1 MSKDGV
7 CRLRNAIKHLGS
19 KLFRAVFLI
28 NQSLSVKL
36 FIYSGL
42 LVLIP
47 MIVVGTISY
56 RQTADVME
64 KEAQQYSWQIIEQVN
79 LHVEYYVRDFE
90 IQTLKIMNH
99 PDMNRFLR
107 LKSVE
112 EANQS
117 DIRNSILQLLQN
129 AAYSR
134 SDISRISIILD
145 NIQNIDTSGD
155 KSKEPLDKITKEY
168 WYDSVPL
175 NGDAVLISRYIKL
188 SEKPEP
194 VLSIVRRIF
203 SPLSLQPIGMIIT
216 DVNYKRFQEIAE
228 RVTIGRN
235 GPMFILDKQGHYV
248 YHPDTHMLGEKANI
262 EHLATLQNTASGSF
276 VSKENNYLT
285 YNYSSFLGWTL
296 ITSIPHPELIKG
308 INNIGRTMLWTTVI
322 TLFIAYVLG
331 VGFASSLIR
340 PIRNLQRYMK
350 RIEVGDFNS
359 KITVQSE
366 DEIGQLTHG
375 FNKMVMK
382 LKELLDE
389 IYFSKLKETETSL
402 RQKETELKMLE
413 SQVNPHF
420 LYNSLETIRGMAL
433 EHDMEHIADMALSVA
448 KLLRYNLKETSPT
461 VPLLKEI
468 AICEMYLRIQKYRF
482 EEKLEYEIQIPEW
495 AKVQPIVRFSL
506 QPIVENCVIHG
517 IEPNANR
524 NKIIISAEKDSEHSY
539 IVRIADTGMGIEEE
553 RLEQIR
559 NNLLQVNPIADA
571 MQIGI
576 LNVHKRI
583 QFLCGEDYGIFIHS
597 QGAKGTT
604 VEIRLPLY

>member
-216 DVNYKRFQEIAE
+216 DVNYKRFQEISE

-433 EHDMEHIADMALSVA
+433 EHDMDHIADMALSVA